1 MSLDAAFG
9 EAAGTLI
16 LAYGSTA
23 TYTPPGGPSVAT
35 VAVIEHATRQRADMM
50 TIERVTL
57 ARLPAEDVPAPVRG
71 AVIVVGADT
80 WVVEALDADDK
91 TVVTVI
97 VKRVAP

>member
-16 LAYGSTA
+16 DAYGSPA
-23 TYTPPGGPSVAT
+23 TYTPTGGPAVAT
-35 VAVIEHATRQRADMM
+35 VAAIEHATRQRADMM

-57 ARLPAEDVPAPVRG
+57 ARLPAADVPAPVRG

-80 WVVEALDADDK
+80 WIVEALDADDK
-91 TVVTVI
+91 SVVTVI
-97 VKRVAP
+97 VKRGTP